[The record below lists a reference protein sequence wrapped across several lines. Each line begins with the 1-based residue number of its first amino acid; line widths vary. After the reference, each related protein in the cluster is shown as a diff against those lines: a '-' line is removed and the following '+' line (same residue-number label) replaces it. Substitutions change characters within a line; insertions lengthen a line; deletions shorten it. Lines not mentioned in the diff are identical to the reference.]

1 MINNANSFQA
11 NSGGWTLDKPSQ
23 WIRIQWLLLAVGVTY
38 FSPEIGII
46 PLAIWLYHVIDL
58 YFWSWTY
65 TSDSIIERRGI
76 LNVNTEEIQY
86 FRIKDVQLYEPFLY
100 RLVGL
105 SKIILITSD
114 ETKPIIVLDGIADGE
129 GKREMFKTFALQS
142 RRSEG
147 IREFDIR

>member
-1 MINNANSFQA
+1 MINNTNSFQT
-11 NSGGWTLDKPSQ
+11 NLNGSSVDKPSQ
-23 WIRIQWLLLAVGVTY
+23 WIKIHWFVLAIGVTY
-38 FSPEIGII
+38 FSPEFGLI
-46 PLAIWLYHVIDL
+46 PLVIWLYHVVDL

-65 TSDSIIERRGI
+65 TSDSVIERRGI

-114 ETKPIIVLDGIADGE
+114 ETKPIIVLNGIEDGK
-129 GKREMFKTFALQS
+129 GKREMFKTFALKS